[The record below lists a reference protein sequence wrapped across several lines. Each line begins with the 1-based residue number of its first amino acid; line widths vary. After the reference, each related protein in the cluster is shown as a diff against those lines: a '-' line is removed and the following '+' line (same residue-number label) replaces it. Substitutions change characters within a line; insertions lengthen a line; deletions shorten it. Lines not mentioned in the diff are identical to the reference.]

1 VKCSSDPSKVS
12 FSCCL
17 IRGEPH
23 FTPYLELWWA
33 LKISSDMLKQAL
45 IFFGPM
51 MALVGAQIAPLDC
64 GLPLP
69 ASPQWS
75 GTSRS
80 IDEVR
85 GLIPPISTQLTE

>member
-1 VKCSSDPSKVS
+1 MLQRSAHGVVQV
-12 FSCCL
+12 L
-17 IRGEPH
+17 PH
-23 FTPYLELWWA
+23 SRRAAFHPIFGAVVA

-45 IFFGPM
+45 IFFWPM
-51 MALVGAQIAPLDC
+51 MVLVGAQIAPLDC

>member
-1 VKCSSDPSKVS
+1 MAS
-12 FSCCL
+12 FSYCL
-17 IRGEPH
+17 SRGEPH
-23 FTPYLELWWA
+23 FTPYLGLWWA
-33 LKISSDMLKQAL
+33 LKIQSDMLRQAL
-45 IFFGPM
+45 IFFWPM
-51 MALVGAQIAPLDC
+51 MVLVGAQITPLDC

-75 GTSRS
+75 GTSRG